1 MSIGGEGGEG
11 SQKMDTVSDTSSQ
24 KALRQ
29 IDQFELEKFS
39 NKVICLRP
47 QNAEHEGTLM
57 VQHNEAVFWVR
68 RHIIEKAKNY
78 WKEQAKDL
86 NTNLAVG
93 LTALKQKNL
102 DAAFERKCIEH
113 YGYELGEQFDDLNMR
128 VTFKTFLKQDDYRL

>member
-1 MSIGGEGGEG
+1 M
-11 SQKMDTVSDTSSQ
+11 
-24 KALRQ
+24 
-29 IDQFELEKFS
+29 
-39 NKVICLRP
+39 LRP

-57 VQHNEAVFWVR
+57 VQHSEAVFWVR